1 MVEDLLIA
9 LALVLVLE
17 GLLPALNPRGW
28 RSAMEQLGRLS
39 DSAIR
44 RFGIIMVVAGAILFH
59 LVR

>member
-1 MVEDLLIA
+1 MVEDLLVA

-28 RSAMEQLGRLS
+28 RSAMEQMGSLS
-39 DSAIR
+39 DRVIR
-44 RFGIIMVVAGAILFH
+44 RFGIVMIVVGALLFH